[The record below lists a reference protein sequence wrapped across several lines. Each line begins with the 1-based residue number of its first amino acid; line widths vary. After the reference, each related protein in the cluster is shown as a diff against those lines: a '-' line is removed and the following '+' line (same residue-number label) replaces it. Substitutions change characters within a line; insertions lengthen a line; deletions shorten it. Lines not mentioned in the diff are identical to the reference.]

1 MADPGFIRRRAPSQR
16 GCANL
21 LFSVADLGFSRW
33 GVNSEAGRKKLL
45 FGPFFLEI
53 CKKMKERNWTETAKE
68 GMHPLAPTWIHQLFW
83 PFFLKTALKLGGKL
97 DRGASPLLDPLMDA
111 LLQRS
116 RLCSYFMEQKRRYQ
130 MSSSF
135 RLNFLFLFSVPK
147 SKHVLISCIRF
158 WSTAKCNCTIAKMLG
173 FLLTHKSCSY
183 YLDWGFFVHFC
194 RIF

>member
-53 CKKMKERNWTETAKE
+53 CKKMKERNWTERGHASP
-68 GMHPLAPTWIHQLFW
+68 GAHLDPPMILAIFPENCIEI
-83 PFFLKTALKLGGKL
+83 GGEI
-97 DRGASPLLDPLMDA
+97 GPGGIPLLDPLMDA

-158 WSTAKCNCTIAKMLG
+158 WSTEKCNCTIAKTWG

-194 RIF
+194 KIF